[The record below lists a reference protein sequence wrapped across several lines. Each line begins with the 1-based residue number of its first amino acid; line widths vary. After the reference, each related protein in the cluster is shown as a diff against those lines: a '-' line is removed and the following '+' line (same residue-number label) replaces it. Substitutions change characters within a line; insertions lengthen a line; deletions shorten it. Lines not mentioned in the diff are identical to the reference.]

1 MTYSSAPTVQFF
13 RLRSKIAT
21 LLGSLLCGGA
31 LAQIA
36 LPNKPP
42 IPSGP
47 ISVPNKLPPQ
57 LLPDL
62 KIVSAGET
70 SKNVYVVKVQ
80 NVGVIPAAASNIY
93 CAASVETPT
102 GGYAIE
108 RQASAPALAVNAT
121 HIANCDFNVGTKKIQ
136 PGEKIFAVRFVA
148 NNFKT
153 IRESTYA
160 NNDARV
166 TPGMPFSQ

>member
-1 MTYSSAPTVQFF
+1 MTHSSASTVQMP
-13 RLRSKIAT
+13 RLRSQIAM
-21 LLGSLLCGGA
+21 LLASLLCGSA

-36 LPNKPP
+36 LPNKSP
-42 IPSGP
+42 IPNGT
-47 ISVPNKLPPQ
+47 INAPNKLPPQ

-80 NVGVIPAAASNIY
+80 NVGAIPAAASNIY

-121 HIANCDFNVGTKKIQ
+121 HTANCDFNVGTKKIQ
-136 PGEKIFAVRFVA
+136 PGEKIFAVRFVV
-148 NNFKT
+148 NNFKV
-153 IRESTYA
+153 IRESTYT
-160 NNDARV
+160 NNELRV
-166 TPGMPFSQ
+166 TPGIPFAQ